1 MLPKSHAVRSEDSL
15 YHQTA
20 YFTERSPPDGKRS
33 LVDRYIL
40 RWRALAEM
48 SFERRAN
55 AFIDQ
60 LSQPRIALQIDCA
73 NSQRCT
79 FPFDFGNGNERFSG
93 FWAVIDEESHVVLV
107 CLHRLG

>member
-1 MLPKSHAVRSEDSL
+1 MLPKSQAVRSEDSL

-33 LVDRYIL
+33 LVDGYIL
-40 RWRALAEM
+40 RWLALAEM
-48 SFERRAN
+48 SFERRTN

-60 LSQPRIALQIDCA
+60 LSQFRVALQIDCA

-79 FPFDFGNGNERFSG
+79 FPLDLRDSNEWLAG
-93 FWAVIDEESHVVLV
+93 FWAVVD
-107 CLHRLG
+107 